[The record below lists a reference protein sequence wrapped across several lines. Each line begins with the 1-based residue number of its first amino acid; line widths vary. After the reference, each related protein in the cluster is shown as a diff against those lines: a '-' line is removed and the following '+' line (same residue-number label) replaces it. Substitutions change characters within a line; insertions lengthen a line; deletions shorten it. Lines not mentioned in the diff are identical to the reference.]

1 MDVREKLVEILKQAP
16 FEGKVLDEWWWE
28 EKIKRIAD
36 HLISNGVTVQDG
48 KPLDAFLHPVDTYKG
63 LKAKYLVFKAD
74 MEERVGNC
82 FVLRPDKDPA
92 AVEAIRAYA
101 SATDNE
107 TLAEDIYNWVG
118 KSEPV
123 QEWVSAKDRLP
134 EIPEGW
140 AETPEPVLYMMKNT
154 KTIYAGYYGEGGVWK
169 DKYFRQYADSRN
181 GVDVDDVLCWMYQH
195 DLPQPPKGE

>member
-36 HLISNGVTVQDG
+36 HLISNGVTVQ
-48 KPLDAFLHPVDTYKG
+48 
-63 LKAKYLVFKAD
+63 
-74 MEERVGNC
+74 
-82 FVLRPDKDPA
+82 
-92 AVEAIRAYA
+92 
-101 SATDNE
+101 
-107 TLAEDIYNWVG
+107 
-118 KSEPV
+118 
-123 QEWVSAKDRLP
+123 EWISVNNRLP
-134 EIPEGW
+134 EIPEGY
-140 AETPEPVLYMMKNT
+140 AESPEPVLYMMKNT

-195 DLPQPPKGE
+195 DLLQPPKGE